1 VKPRLKPCCIAA
13 RVSART
19 PVKQVKR
26 WPNRGSANRFFRDF
40 ECMGTSLISFSFY
53 STFSPD
59 TNLAETLLGW
69 TGSTDSH

>member
-1 VKPRLKPCCIAA
+1 
-13 RVSART
+13 
-19 PVKQVKR
+19 VKQVKR

-69 TGSTDSH
+69 TGSTDSP